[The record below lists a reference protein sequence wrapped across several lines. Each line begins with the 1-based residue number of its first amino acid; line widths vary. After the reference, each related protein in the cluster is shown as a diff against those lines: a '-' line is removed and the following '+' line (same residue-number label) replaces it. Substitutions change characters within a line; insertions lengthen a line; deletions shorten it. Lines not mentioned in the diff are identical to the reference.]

1 MKWCNSQ
8 ASASCFNSQVQTSCA
23 SFSMALL
30 LLKMLA
36 LGWGARKNVQ
46 RKGLN
51 TNQLIWLKSLMPE
64 SMRCLNDQAQ
74 WSDAK
79 WSLHASV
86 SHWSCSARLKH
97 FLLQFDKKMLSN
109 LKTLSKIKS
118 KSHTH
123 THMQVSR
130 FWPKL
135 KSPAC
140 ECEIHNGTQEPLA
153 AKPGKTPNIIFK
165 FSVLCE
171 SLITCPCQSLL
182 KDARRTDA
190 ISGRIINYKKILLA
204 WFCMMMMLMLN

>member
-51 TNQLIWLKSLMPE
+51 ANQLIWLKSLMPE

-97 FLLQFDKKMLSN
+97 FLLKFDKKMLSN

-123 THMQVSR
+123 THTCKCPDFDQNSR
-130 FWPKL
+130 VL
-135 KSPAC
+135 RVNVKSTMARK
-140 ECEIHNGTQEPLA
+140 NRWQQ
-153 AKPGKTPNIIFK
+153 N
-165 FSVLCE
+165 LCFV
-171 SLITCPCQSLL
+171 
-182 KDARRTDA
+182 KA
-190 ISGRIINYKKILLA
+190 
-204 WFCMMMMLMLN
+204 

>member
-1 MKWCNSQ
+1 MVSAFDSTHCFSEDALAATELTAGLEGPSCSRQKPQVPQDDLITHHMKWCNSQ

-97 FLLQFDKKMLSN
+97 FLLQFDKKNAKQFKDLVQD
-109 LKTLSKIKS
+109 
-118 KSHTH
+118 
-123 THMQVSR
+123 QV
-130 FWPKL
+130 
-135 KSPAC
+135 
-140 ECEIHNGTQEPLA
+140 
-153 AKPGKTPNIIFK
+153 
-165 FSVLCE
+165 
-171 SLITCPCQSLL
+171 
-182 KDARRTDA
+182 
-190 ISGRIINYKKILLA
+190 
-204 WFCMMMMLMLN
+204 

>member
-123 THMQVSR
+123 THASVQILT
-130 FWPKL
+130 K
-135 KSPAC
+135 
-140 ECEIHNGTQEPLA
+140 TQESCVWMWNPQWHA
-153 AKPGKTPNIIFK
+153 RTVGSKTWQDSEHHFQVQCALWKLNHLPVP
-165 FSVLCE
+165 VLVERCKTNWCH
-171 SLITCPCQSLL
+171 LRANNKL
-182 KDARRTDA
+182 
-190 ISGRIINYKKILLA
+190 
-204 WFCMMMMLMLN
+204 